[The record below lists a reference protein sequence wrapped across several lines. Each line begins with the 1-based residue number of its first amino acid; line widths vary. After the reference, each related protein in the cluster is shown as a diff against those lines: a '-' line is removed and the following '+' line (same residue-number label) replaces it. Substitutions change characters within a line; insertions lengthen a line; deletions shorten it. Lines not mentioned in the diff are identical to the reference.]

1 MTDSAAPEPR
11 RVSVPVKVGNV
22 TVGGGAP
29 IVVQSMTNTDTAD
42 VDATVAQVRAL
53 AEAGSELV
61 RVTVN
66 NDAAAA
72 AVRAIVDQVDVPVIG
87 DFHYNGHVLLTK
99 YPECALS
106 LIHI

>member
-42 VDATVAQVRAL
+42 VDADGRPAARP
-53 AEAGSELV
+53 EAV
-61 RVTVN
+61 WR
-66 NDAAAA
+66 
-72 AVRAIVDQVDVPVIG
+72 
-87 DFHYNGHVLLTK
+87 GH
-99 YPECALS
+99 ARG
-106 LIHI
+106 